1 MVEQE
6 KSGYM
11 KTEGGRQKKMY
22 VPEFWCGVAATLIV
36 ETLALIAAMIHFG
49 RKKQKLEADAI
60 ELEKR
65 SNR

>member
-1 MVEQE
+1 
-6 KSGYM
+6 
-11 KTEGGRQKKMY
+11 MY

-36 ETLALIAAMIHFG
+36 EILVLTVAIIHFG
-49 RKKQKLEADAI
+49 RKKQKLEGDAV

>member
-1 MVEQE
+1 
-6 KSGYM
+6 
-11 KTEGGRQKKMY
+11 MY
-22 VPEFWCGVAATLIV
+22 VPEFWCGVAATLIT
-36 ETLALIAAMIHFG
+36 ETLALIAATIYFG